1 MLSAEADLV
10 AKWPRVANWPTLAQR
25 AVTAAAL
32 QTPYADLAT
41 ARPPLAEVAVRFTDD
56 AEVHALNRDYR
67 GKDKPTNV
75 LSFPQYEPADLPA
88 LANCDATDLG
98 GEILLGDIVLALET
112 CTREAADKGIGVAD
126 HAAHLIVHGMLHL
139 LGYDHLDDA
148 SGDAMEALETK
159 ALASM
164 GLADPYAD
172 GQILPE

>member
-1 MLSAEADLV
+1 MLAAETDMTLP
-10 AKWPRVANWPTLAQR
+10 WPAGTDWPVLAQR
-25 AVTAAAL
+25 AVAAAL
-32 QTPYADLAT
+32 NQTPHAALADA
-41 ARPPLAEVAVRFTDD
+41 APLVEVAIRMTDD
-56 AEVHALNRDYR
+56 AEVQALNRDYR

-75 LSFPQYEPADLPA
+75 LSFPQYYPGDFAVLT
-88 LANCDATDLG
+88 NTDD

-112 CTREAADKGIGVAD
+112 CMREADDKGIAVAD

-172 GQILPE
+172 GQTLPE